1 MNIQEYISSGIVES
15 YVLGL
20 ASPEESAEFE
30 MMCAKHHEVRAARDA
45 FELQLEQAAVANGA
59 AVPRHLKSKIFG
71 EIEIESE
78 NAGPR
83 KVVAEP
89 EVEETGRFVNMR
101 FWKMAA
107 AASII
112 LLLGSAVLNFYFYN
126 RYNKYKSD
134 YSELLASQSQTAKN
148 YESKIASY
156 EEAMGI
162 MKDTAMYMVRM
173 KGMPNHEN
181 NAATVFWDTRTK
193 DVYLMVNNLPK
204 PSAGKQYQLWAQVGD
219 KMVDAG
225 LLDWNEAGA
234 MLHMKNV
241 PTASAFAIS
250 LEKEGGSQEPDL
262 TAVVVLG
269 KV

>member
-20 ASPEESAEFE
+20 ASREEAAEFE
-30 MMCAKHHEVRAARDA
+30 KMCAAHHEVRAAREA
-45 FELQLEQAAVANGA
+45 FELQLEKSAVANG
-59 AVPRHLKSKIFG
+59 VTPPRHIKSRIFG

-83 KVVAEP
+83 KTLAEP
-89 EVEETGRFVNMR
+89 VVEDTGRIISPR
-101 FWKMAA
+101 FWKIAA

-112 LLLGSAVLNFYFYN
+112 LLIGSAILNFYFFN

-134 YSELLASQSQTAKN
+134 YTELVAAQSQTAKN

-156 EEAMGI
+156 EEAIGI
-162 MKDTAMYMVRM
+162 MKDTAMYVVKM

-181 NAATVFWDTRTK
+181 HAATVFWDTRTK
-193 DVYLMVNNLPK
+193 DVYLVVNNLPK

-225 LLDWNEAGA
+225 LLDWNNAGVV
-234 MLHMKNV
+234 LHMKNV

-262 TAVVVLG
+262 SSVVVLG

>member
-20 ASPEESAEFE
+20 ASPEEAAEFE
-30 MMCAKHHEVRAARDA
+30 MMCATHHEVKLARDT
-45 FELQLEQAAVANGA
+45 FELQLEQAAVANGIA
-59 AVPRHLKSKIFG
+59 PPRHLKSKIFG

-83 KVVAEP
+83 KIVAEP
-89 EVEETGRFVNMR
+89 EVEQPGRVISIG
-101 FWKMAA
+101 FWKIAA

-112 LLLGSAVLNFYFYN
+112 LLIGSAVLNFYFFNKYS
-126 RYNKYKSD
+126 KYKSD
-134 YSELLASQSQTAKN
+134 YAELVAAQSQTAKN
-148 YESKIASY
+148 YETKIASY
-156 EEAMGI
+156 ESAMGI
-162 MKDTAMYMVRM
+162 MKDTAMYVVKM

-181 NAATVFWDTRTK
+181 NAATVYWDTRTK
-193 DVYLMVNNLPK
+193 DVYLLVNNLPK

-225 LLDWNEAGA
+225 LLDWNEADVV
-234 MLHMKNV
+234 LHMKNV

-262 TAVVVLG
+262 TSVVVLG